1 MKELEKGYPLL
12 FRWLHHERKPGVGD
26 IQTRLAVPLREHVKS
41 QTVIHVDCLFV
52 LGPGRHLVNKQ
63 PGKIEKRIASGVSDT
78 SLAGD
83 RRVASIS
90 TNDNMGLQLER
101 LVIAAV

>member
-1 MKELEKGYPLL
+1 M
-12 FRWLHHERKPGVGD
+12 GD

-41 QTVIHVDCLFV
+41 QTVIHGDRLFV

-63 PGKIEKRIASGVSDT
+63 PGKIEKRIAPGVSDT

-83 RRVASIS
+83 RRVASVS
-90 TNDNMGLQLER
+90 TNDNTRLQLER
-101 LVIAAV
+101 LAIVAVKKPWIQPSFEFNSANTP